1 MISRRNITT
10 SIIHI
15 PYAQTIKSY
24 NCERGAGGVNYTEK
38 LCKILKQYFS
48 TSLLPAIAT
57 IKIEKLI
64 IIILMSKNENTGKII
79 NRILSCKMNM
89 YQCRLYTLLNAMCV
103 LEHMWG

>member
-1 MISRRNITT
+1 MKFPAESHIIDMNTYLLPLGMISRRNITT

-48 TSLLPAIAT
+48 TSLLPALAT

-64 IIILMSKNENTGKII
+64 IIILMS
-79 NRILSCKMNM
+79 
-89 YQCRLYTLLNAMCV
+89 
-103 LEHMWG
+103 